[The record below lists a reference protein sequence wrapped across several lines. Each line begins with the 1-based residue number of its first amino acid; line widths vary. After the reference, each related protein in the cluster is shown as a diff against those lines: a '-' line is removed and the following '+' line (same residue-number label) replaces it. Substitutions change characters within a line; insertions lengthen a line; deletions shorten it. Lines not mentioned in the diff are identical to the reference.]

1 MKLTKK
7 MKNLMKKKEPRQT
20 AKEVSST
27 ELKLTC
33 DNCEEKFS
41 MVQSDIV
48 TEKLDVETE
57 WRYFSCPNCERR
69 FTTYVGNSKVLKLIE
84 KRNAIRAKIQR
95 ETARRELMD
104 QKRYLALVGEDND
117 LASKI
122 KKIQAK
128 LKEVH
133 NIGEREVERVPSST

>member
-1 MKLTKK
+1 

-20 AKEVSST
+20 VEKLSST

-33 DNCEEKFS
+33 DNCEEKFT

-69 FTTYVGNSKVLKLIE
+69 FTTYVGNSKVLKMIE
-84 KRNAIRAKIQR
+84 KRNAIRVKIQR

>member
-1 MKLTKK
+1 

-20 AKEVSST
+20 VEELSST

-33 DNCEEKFS
+33 DNCEEKFT

-69 FTTYVGNSKVLKLIE
+69 FTTYVGNSKVLKMIE
-84 KRNAIRAKIQR
+84 KRNAIRVKIQR